1 MRCGKVSSHLVL
13 IGLSM
18 SMHCKTFK
26 KAKQKKKNR
35 AFIQISFYFLCRD
48 LFVCNFVMSAL
59 ISVFQIKH
67 IIIFVY
73 TLKVQHN

>member
-26 KAKQKKKNR
+26 KAKQKKKKTGLLYR
-35 AFIQISFYFLCRD
+35 
-48 LFVCNFVMSAL
+48 SASTSYAGIYL
-59 ISVFQIKH
+59 YAILS
-67 IIIFVY
+67 
-73 TLKVQHN
+73 

>member
-26 KAKQKKKNR
+26 KAKQKKKTGLLYR
-35 AFIQISFYFLCRD
+35 
-48 LFVCNFVMSAL
+48 SASTSYAGIYL
-59 ISVFQIKH
+59 YAILS
-67 IIIFVY
+67 
-73 TLKVQHN
+73 